1 MDRINEVDKVTLK
14 KLQEISKT
22 MEKSTIKI
30 YEDMEKQLYT
40 TVENRNSLIR
50 Y

>member
-1 MDRINEVDKVTLK
+1 MDRINKVDKFTLK

-30 YEDMEKQLYT
+30 YEGYGKQLYT
-40 TVENRNSLIR
+40 TVKTQ
-50 Y
+50 